1 MSTPPSDA
9 TSGLSSQGALLPT
22 GVPQLDRVLGGGLPQ
37 GALAIILGPPG
48 SGKTTLASQIAF
60 AAAKRGQQALLLTA
74 LSEPTTKLLE
84 HLRSYHF
91 FAPDLVGS
99 MIQIFSLQQFL
110 TQGKSA
116 TAQEIVAAV
125 HQAGAEV
132 VVLDGFQGMRGTET
146 DFIATRQFLYDL
158 GARLSLRGTTT
169 LITTEADARDPAY
182 FPEMTTG
189 DALIGLYFTL
199 RGVRAFRSIE
209 VLKVRGHAPLPG
221 RHSLM
226 LSAEG
231 VHIFPRLESWSNRT
245 TFESW
250 QGDTSHPATLER
262 ATFGLQELDT
272 LLGGGLTR
280 HTSTLLTGSVGT
292 GKTLLALQ
300 FALTGVSKGEAT
312 LFLGFRETGEQLV
325 QKADDFDLGSQ
336 LRNALAPDGGLT
348 LQRWEPVELDP
359 DRIAA
364 DLLSAIEQTGARRM
378 VIDSIAELER
388 AVLENSGVERASN
401 YLAALLAALRARG
414 VTLLAL
420 KEASKGVA
428 TQLEFSVDALGV
440 LAENVLLM
448 QQLAYRGKLHRVLSI
463 PKMRF
468 SAHDYRLREFIVAP
482 PEGIRVLTSDE
493 SGEEVLTGLAE
504 VQAGIRLGSPSP
516 VQREG

>member
-1 MSTPPSDA
+1 M
-9 TSGLSSQGALLPT
+9 
-22 GVPQLDRVLGGGLPQ
+22 
-37 GALAIILGPPG
+37 
-48 SGKTTLASQIAF
+48 
-60 AAAKRGQQALLLTA
+60 
-74 LSEPTTKLLE
+74 
-84 HLRSYHF
+84 
-91 FAPDLVGS
+91 
-99 MIQIFSLQQFL
+99 
-110 TQGKSA
+110 
-116 TAQEIVAAV
+116 AAV
-125 HQAGAEV
+125 HQARAEV

-146 DFIATRQFLYDL
+146 DFIGTRQFLYDL

-169 LITTEADARDPAY
+169 LITTEADARDPSY

-189 DALIGLYFTL
+189 DALIGLYFIL
-199 RGVRAFRSIE
+199 QGVRAFRSME
-209 VLKVRGHAPLPG
+209 VLKVRGRAPLPG

-231 VHIFPRLESWSNRT
+231 VHIFPRLESWSKHA
-245 TFESW
+245 TFEGW

-262 ATFGLQELDT
+262 ATFGLPELDT

-336 LRNALAPDGGLT
+336 LRKALAPDGGLT

-359 DRIAA
+359 DQIVA
-364 DLLSAIEQTGARRM
+364 DLLSAIERTGARRM

-420 KEASKGVA
+420 KEASKGV
-428 TQLEFSVDALGV
+428 T
-440 LAENVLLM
+440 
-448 QQLAYRGKLHRVLSI
+448 
-463 PKMRF
+463 
-468 SAHDYRLREFIVAP
+468 
-482 PEGIRVLTSDE
+482 
-493 SGEEVLTGLAE
+493 
-504 VQAGIRLGSPSP
+504 
-516 VQREG
+516 

>member
-1 MSTPPSDA
+1 M
-9 TSGLSSQGALLPT
+9 
-22 GVPQLDRVLGGGLPQ
+22 
-37 GALAIILGPPG
+37 
-48 SGKTTLASQIAF
+48 
-60 AAAKRGQQALLLTA
+60 
-74 LSEPTTKLLE
+74 
-84 HLRSYHF
+84 
-91 FAPDLVGS
+91 
-99 MIQIFSLQQFL
+99 
-110 TQGKSA
+110 
-116 TAQEIVAAV
+116 
-125 HQAGAEV
+125 
-132 VVLDGFQGMRGTET
+132 
-146 DFIATRQFLYDL
+146 
-158 GARLSLRGTTT
+158 
-169 LITTEADARDPAY
+169 
-182 FPEMTTG
+182 
-189 DALIGLYFTL
+189 
-199 RGVRAFRSIE
+199 
-209 VLKVRGHAPLPG
+209 
-221 RHSLM
+221 
-226 LSAEG
+226 
-231 VHIFPRLESWSNRT
+231 
-245 TFESW
+245 
-250 QGDTSHPATLER
+250 
-262 ATFGLQELDT
+262 
-272 LLGGGLTR
+272 
-280 HTSTLLTGSVGT
+280 
-292 GKTLLALQ
+292 
-300 FALTGVSKGEAT
+300 
-312 LFLGFRETGEQLV
+312 